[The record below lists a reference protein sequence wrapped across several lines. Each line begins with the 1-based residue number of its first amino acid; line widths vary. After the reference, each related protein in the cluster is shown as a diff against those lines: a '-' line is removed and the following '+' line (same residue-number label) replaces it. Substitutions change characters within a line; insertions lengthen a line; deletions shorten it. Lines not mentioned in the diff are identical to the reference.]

1 MSRIHEALKKAEQER
16 ASAPVGDLATISS
29 VESHIPVGAT
39 TVGSGAAPRDYMPRT
54 DAASSSD
61 YLRFDDLR
69 KRCAHP
75 TWHLDPNVNVFIN
88 SALTAHGA
96 EQFRTLRSRLYQ
108 MRGAQALKTLLVTSS
123 VPAEGKTFVTN
134 NLAQS
139 IVRQPDRRVL
149 IIDADLRCS
158 RLHVPLGAP
167 ASPGLTDYLK
177 GEADE
182 ASIIQ
187 NGFDGNL
194 CFIPGGTESSH
205 PSELLSNGRLK
216 ALIARMAPVFDWVI
230 LDSPPLLPVADSSFL
245 ADLVDGGAA
254 GRAGGRDA
262 HGDRAAILPGVAG
275 PKRRWGGSE
284 RSRSRTS
291 LWFVLLVGLRIRLW
305 IRKRRSG
312 EGRTCPVGALP
323 RLIRVSYG
331 CPAGIRPDW
340 ELATLGLCF
349 LIFTARKRIAP
360 PG

>member
-16 ASAPVGDLATISS
+16 VVSPLSDLSTISS
-29 VESHIPVGAT
+29 GESQVPTGGGNGGSYPVSRETMARPEAVVT
-39 TVGSGAAPRDYMPRT
+39 P
-54 DAASSSD
+54 SSD

-75 TWHLDPNVNVFIN
+75 EWHLDSNVNVFTN

-108 MRGAQALKTLLVTSS
+108 MRSTQPLKTLLVTSS

-134 NLAQS
+134 NLAQA

-167 ASPGLTDYLK
+167 ASPGLTEYLK

-182 ASIIQ
+182 VSVLQ

-194 CFIPGGTESSH
+194 CFIPGGTESTH
-205 PSELLSNGRLK
+205 PSELLSNGKLK
-216 ALIARMAPVFDWVI
+216 TLIARMAPIFDWVI

-245 ADLVDGGAA
+245 ADLVDG
-254 GRAGGRDA
+254 
-262 HGDRAAILPGVAG
+262 
-275 PKRRWGGSE
+275 
-284 RSRSRTS
+284 
-291 LWFVLLVGLRIRLW
+291 VLLVVRAGATPMATAQ
-305 IRKRRSG
+305 RSCQELQGRNVVGVVLNGVDPAQAYGSYYSSAYGYGYGYGGGDQAKG
-312 EGRTCPVGALP
+312 EHVQ
-323 RLIRVSYG
+323 
-331 CPAGIRPDW
+331 
-340 ELATLGLCF
+340 
-349 LIFTARKRIAP
+349 
-360 PG
+360 

>member
-16 ASAPVGDLATISS
+16 ASAPVGDLAAISS

-39 TVGSGAAPRDYMPRT
+39 TTGSGAAPRDYMPRT

-134 NLAQS
+134 NLAQA

-245 ADLVDGGAA
+245 ADLVDG
-254 GRAGGRDA
+254 
-262 HGDRAAILPGVAG
+262 
-275 PKRRWGGSE
+275 
-284 RSRSRTS
+284 
-291 LWFVLLVGLRIRLW
+291 VLLVVRAGATPMATAQ
-305 IRKRRSG
+305 RSCQ
-312 EGRTCPVGALP
+312 ELQGRNVVGVVLNAVDP
-323 RLIRVSYG
+323 AQAYGSYYSSAYGYGYGYGSADQAKDERVQ
-331 CPAGIRPDW
+331 
-340 ELATLGLCF
+340 
-349 LIFTARKRIAP
+349 
-360 PG
+360 